1 MQTQRKHA
9 HFMQKDHKLIGA
21 FEPRT
26 FKLTARKS
34 AFILCQIKLPVH
46 VSNLHKSLN
55 LLLFFFKQLSFSFSS
70 LHTHPSHNMHIQSIH
85 ASVHVIM
92 HHTPS
97 IFAQRIVVRK
107 DYFFTVSIRSTLNLH

>member
-34 AFILCQIKLPVH
+34 AFILCQTKLPVH

-107 DYFFTVSIRSTLNLH
+107 DYFLQ

>member
-9 HFMQKDHKLIGA
+9 HFMQKDHKLTGA

-34 AFILCQIKLPVH
+34 AFILCQTKLPVH

-55 LLLFFFKQLSFSFSS
+55 FFLTAVLLILF
-70 LHTHPSHNMHIQSIH
+70 PP
-85 ASVHVIM
+85 
-92 HHTPS
+92 HTP
-97 IFAQRIVVRK
+97 
-107 DYFFTVSIRSTLNLH
+107 FT

>member
-34 AFILCQIKLPVH
+34 AFILCQTKLPVH

-55 LLLFFFKQLSFSFSS
+55 LLLFFLNSC
-70 LHTHPSHNMHIQSIH
+70 PSHSLPSTHTLHI
-85 ASVHVIM
+85 
-92 HHTPS
+92 TC
-97 IFAQRIVVRK
+97 IFRA
-107 DYFFTVSIRSTLNLH
+107 YMLLYM